1 MFIKINT
8 KNNILK
14 LTTMPVLLFASFL
27 SILFLFQLSAS
38 AYAATYLNLSI
49 PRANVDFQFN
59 QAENAASA
67 FKEDFAVVEYN
78 TNNVTGFTAYV
89 SSIDEDTNLNHTD
102 SSVTQKITSITSPSN
117 SSSFNSKNW
126 GYLANQSTYS
136 GTFRPIPKASQP
148 EQVLNIS
155 MDERAKFFLHFGIKT
170 GSDLPAGTYSK
181 KILITAITNHAPTTA
196 TLKVGADFVSTIGS
210 LDGLSGIKEFK
221 HSVTAPA
228 AGVNTKI
235 ASIPSS
241 EMPVYLWYD
250 TASKTVFW
258 WSDADTVYANEDS
271 SSMFEGLGDVE
282 KIDMDGINT
291 SRVKNMSGMF
301 FSAKNLY
308 KEINLANFDTSNV
321 EDMSRMFGTY
331 GMKTMENL
339 VPIDFSKFNT
349 SKVKNMKE
357 MFFNSFLP
365 SLDIRSFDTSN
376 VENMER
382 MFDDLKYI
390 RDLDLSG
397 WNVKKVN
404 NIQGIFSRLNKL
416 QSLNLSGW
424 QMDSVT
430 NMRYMFSGLAD
441 LTSLNLSGFTT
452 KNAID
457 MSYMFAG
464 TKKLANLDLSS
475 FDTSKVTDMRGM
487 FSTMSS
493 LSTINLSNFDTSQ
506 VTNMSTM
513 FKDMGSLNN
522 INLSSFNTRNVTDMS
537 EMFSMTVT
545 NPPISSLDLSSFN
558 TSNVTDMRG
567 MFQGMAHLSDLK
579 LQSFDTRKVTNMKNM
594 FYWAFM
600 DPENIT
606 LDLSSF
612 DTRSVADMGGMF
624 FYSKLKTIYA
634 SPSFVTTAI
643 AVSPNYPFMSNPNL
657 TGANGTTWDW
667 SKRDHVYARID
678 TPGNPG
684 FFTQKP

>member
-8 KNNILK
+8 KNKQK
-14 LTTMPVLLFASFL
+14 LAINKFFHLLPPVLLGFATLIF
-27 SILFLFQLSAS
+27 SITTLLFSQIKTF
-38 AYAATYLNLSI
+38 AAPGTPSGTPGILAFSVNKPTIDLHFTNSEI
-49 PRANVDFQFN
+49 QSNTFKSD
-59 QAENAASA
+59 AAVLWCDA
-67 FKEDFAVVEYN
+67 PN
-78 TNNVTGFTAYV
+78 PTGFSV
-89 SSIDEDTNLNHTD
+89 FLSSIDEDTSLKH
-102 SSVTQKITSITSPSN
+102 SESSITAQIPSITAPQFGN
-117 SSSFNSKNW
+117 ISTPQTW
-126 GYLANQSTYS
+126 GYRMPDRAAE
-136 GTFRPIPKASQP
+136 GWKPIPKNSNPDKIYTTNYGGATKVGADFGVKASS
-148 EQVLNIS
+148 N
-155 MDERAKFFLHFGIKT
+155 
-170 GSDLPAGTYSK
+170 LPSGVYSK
-181 KILITAITNHAPTTA
+181 QVVFTIVTNRVPTTA
-196 TLKVGADFVSTIGS
+196 TLKVGKDFVSTIGS

-221 HSVTAPA
+221 KASSAPIP
-228 AGVNTKI
+228 GTSTKI
-235 ASIPSS
+235 ASTTDS
-241 EMPVYLWYD
+241 EMPAYLWYD
-250 TASKTVFW
+250 APSKTVFW

-321 EDMSRMFGTY
+321 ENMSRMFGTF

-349 SKVKNMKE
+349 SKVKNMEE
-357 MFFNSFLP
+357 MFSYSFLP
-365 SLDIRSFDTSN
+365 SLDIRNFDTSN

-382 MFDDLKYI
+382 MFDNLEYI

-404 NIQGIFSRLNKL
+404 NVQGIFSRLNKL

-430 NMRYMFSGLAD
+430 DMQFMFSSLAD
-441 LTSLNLSGFTT
+441 LTSLNLTDFTT
-452 KNAID
+452 KNVTNMA
-457 MSYMFAG
+457 YMFTG
-464 TKKLANLDLSS
+464 VSKLADLNLSS
-475 FDTSKVTDMRGM
+475 FDTSKVTNMHGM
-487 FSTMSS
+487 F
-493 LSTINLSNFDTSQ
+493 NN
-506 VTNMSTM
+506 
-513 FKDMGSLNN
+513 MGSLNN
-522 INLSSFNTRNVTDMS
+522 INLSSFNTSNVTDMS
-537 EMFSMTVT
+537 EMFSMTVI

-558 TSNVTDMRG
+558 TSNVTDMHG
-567 MFQGMAHLSDLK
+567 MFQGMANLSNLN
-579 LQSFDTRKVTNMKNM
+579 LQSFDTRKVTNMNNM

-600 DPENIT
+600 DPENST

-612 DTRSVADMGGMF
+612 DTRNVTDMGGMF

-643 AVSPNYPFMSNPNL
+643 TASPNDPFMDNPNL

-667 SKRDHVYARID
+667 SKRDRVYARID